1 MRSRQAAALLTVA
14 ALALSGSACGVKSS
28 KKDDPAVS
36 GAAAAAA
43 EPLDPNTKVTI
54 SVGCQPPKTAK
65 EFRADWDADV
75 QAFQAKYPNITIDS
89 KDAFPCIVPETFQ
102 AKLAGGQ
109 MEDVYYV
116 YYTDAQSIIANKQ
129 AADITDYAAGV
140 QNVKDVNP
148 LFLQTLKDAEGR
160 LYGLPRKAY
169 TMGLVYNR
177 KLFSAAGL
185 NPDSPPNTW
194 AEVRDA
200 AKKISAL
207 GDGVVGY
214 GEYSA
219 ANTGGWHFTSLL
231 YGQGGSVTSADGK
244 TAAFNSP
251 EARTVLQNLK
261 DMRWADDSMGTK
273 QGHRWED
280 LMRLL
285 GSGKLGMM
293 VGAPDVVTEAFNNFG
308 AKSDDLGTTSLPEAK
323 SSLLGGDGY
332 MINPKASPDQIKA
345 AILWLSFHELTVGE
359 GQFNHARNKA
369 SGRPVGI
376 PENILWGDNA
386 SGTKEKEL
394 RQQYATVP
402 PGNFAAYEQGS
413 ATIPPKTEPPQA
425 QAVYAVLDTVMSA
438 VLTRE
443 DADIDDLLAEAEKK
457 VNAILART
465 K

>member
-1 MRSRQAAALLTVA
+1 MRPRQVAALLAAA
-14 ALALSGSACGVKSS
+14 ALALSGTACGVKSS
-28 KKDDPAVS
+28 KKDGSAPARS
-36 GAAAAAA
+36 ASAAAG
-43 EPLDPNTKVTI
+43 PLDPNTKVTI

-65 EFRADWDADV
+65 AFRADWDSDV
-75 QAFQAKYPNITIDS
+75 KAFQAKYPNITIDS

-109 MEDVYYV
+109 MENVYYV
-116 YYTDAQSIIANKQ
+116 YYTDAQNIIRNRQ
-129 AADITDYAAGV
+129 AADITDYVGGV
-140 QNVKDVNP
+140 SNVQDVNP
-148 LFLQTLKDAEGR
+148 LFLQTLKDRNGR

-177 KLFSAAGL
+177 KLFTQAGL
-185 NPDSPPNTW
+185 DPNNPPRTW
-194 AEVRDA
+194 AEVREA

-207 GDGVVGY
+207 GNGVVGY

-219 ANTGGWHFTSLL
+219 GNTGGWHFTSLL
-231 YGQGGSVTSADGK
+231 YGQGGSIVSEDGRK
-244 TAAFNSP
+244 AAFNTP

-261 DMRWADDSMGTK
+261 DMRWTDDSMGTK

-285 GSGKLGMM
+285 GGNKLGMM

-308 AKSDDLGTTSLPEAK
+308 AKAEDLGTAALPEAK
-323 SSLLGGDGY
+323 ASLLGGDGY
-332 MINPKASPDQIKA
+332 MINPKSTPDQIKA
-345 AILWLSFHELTVGE
+345 AILWLSFHELTVGQ
-359 GQFNHARNKA
+359 GQFDYERNKA

-386 SGTKEKEL
+386 SGAKEKEL
-394 RQQYATVP
+394 RKQFATVP
-402 PGNFAAYEQGS
+402 TENFTFYDQGA
-413 ATIPPKTEPPQA
+413 ATIPPKVEPPNA

-438 VLTRE
+438 VLTRQ
-443 DADIDDLLAEAEKK
+443 DADIDALLGDAEKK
-457 VNAILART
+457 VNSILSRT